1 MANATHLWSGA
12 VTCTGKGA
20 MTCTDSKTQNLGRIL
35 HCVSKS
41 NLSVPRKIVDFPNP
55 RGIII
60 HKFSP
65 ESPTNPRQIQNL
77 HYNIC
82 YRNFIFGCL
91 GFAGQP
97 VYWRV
102 KLYLGVKKIDL
113 FSANLLTSKFPTV
126 QSLNT
131 TQHNT
136 TQHNTTQHNTTQ
148 HNTTQHN
155 T

>member
-1 MANATHLWSGA
+1 M
-12 VTCTGKGA
+12 
-20 MTCTDSKTQNLGRIL
+20 
-35 HCVSKS
+35 
-41 NLSVPRKIVDFPNP
+41 PRKIVDFPNP

-82 YRNFIFGCL
+82 YRNLIFGCL
-91 GFAGQP
+91 GFAGHR
-97 VYWRV
+97 WNWSV
-102 KLYLGVKKIDL
+102 KLYLGTKKIDL
-113 FSANLLTSKFPTV
+113 FSANLLTSKFPPV

-136 TQHNTTQHNTTQ
+136 TQHNTTQHIEETLSTTINLSGTRPVRNFSYEKFPAGLFCLNHFRLAISQ
-148 HNTTQHN
+148 LVQ
-155 T
+155 